1 MALIDT
7 DKLIRTTQDMIQ
19 IPSEAGQELEIAKY
33 LLDEMD
39 IQGFDDVSVDE
50 YGTVTGVVE
59 GAQPGPTIVMDAHTD
74 TVGVAPTT
82 RWTYDP
88 YGGEIIEDRLYG
100 RGSSDMKG
108 SLAAMMAAA
117 VSIDR
122 SKNAGRVVVSASVM
136 EEVLEGAALEMVI
149 DHYKPDFVIIGEASD
164 MKIVHGG
171 RGRAEIQVETIGQP
185 AHTSAPHQG
194 INAVEAMIPAIQA
207 IQNLKLPTD
216 PFVGEAVVALSEI
229 ISEPYPT
236 QSVIPYRCRAKF
248 DRRLIPG
255 ENQHNVLDEFKNLP
269 TLSGATLNA
278 AITIGEYKSC
288 TDRIV
293 RREKWFPAWH
303 LDRDHELVQAAMRAL
318 ASLGMPV
325 AYGAYNFCTNAAYSI
340 GVAKV
345 PTIGFGPSPE
355 SLAHI
360 ADEYVLV
367 EDLIST
373 ATVYQAILNELMVA
387 SDEG

>member
-1 MALIDT
+1 L
-7 DKLIRTTQDMIQ
+7 
-19 IPSEAGQELEIAKY
+19 
-33 LLDEMD
+33 
-39 IQGFDDVSVDE
+39 GFDDVSVDE

-59 GAQPGPTIVMDAHTD
+59 GDQAGPTIVMDAHTD
-74 TVGVAPTT
+74 TVGIAPTT

-88 YGGEIIEDRLYG
+88 YGGEIIEGRLYG

-108 SLAAMMAAA
+108 SLAAMMLSA
-117 VSIDR
+117 VSINR
-122 SKNAGRVVVSASVM
+122 NEAVGRVVVSASVM

-149 DHYKPDFVIIGEASD
+149 DHYKPDYVIIGEASD
-164 MKIVHGG
+164 MKIVHAG
-171 RGRAEIQVETIGQP
+171 RGRAEIQVETIGRP

-207 IQNLKLPTD
+207 IQNLQLPTD
-216 PFVGEAVVALSEI
+216 PFIGQAVVALSEI

-236 QSVIPYRCRAKF
+236 QSVIPYRCLAKF
-248 DRRLIPG
+248 DRRLMPG
-255 ENQHNVLDEFKNLP
+255 EKYQDVLNEFQNLP
-269 TLSGATLNA
+269 TIPGASLNA

-293 RREKWFPAWH
+293 RREKWFPAWQ
-303 LDRDHELVQAAMRAL
+303 LDREHNLVQAAVRAL
-318 ASLGMPV
+318 SSLGLPV
-325 AYGAYNFCTNAAYSI
+325 DYGAYNFCTNAAYSI

-360 ADEYVLV
+360 ADEYVNV
-367 EDLIST
+367 DDLIST
-373 ATVYQAILNELMVA
+373 ATVYREILRELLVA
-387 SDEG
+387 SNPG